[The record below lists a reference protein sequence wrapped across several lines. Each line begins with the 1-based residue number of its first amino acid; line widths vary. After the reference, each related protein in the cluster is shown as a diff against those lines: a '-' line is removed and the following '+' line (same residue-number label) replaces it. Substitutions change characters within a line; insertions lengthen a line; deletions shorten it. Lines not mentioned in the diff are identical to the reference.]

1 MFKKVREEKQIV
13 LQATKNQFHKSL
25 SRIRESFNKGKDLI
39 NDDLQEME
47 ICVQEIKQA
56 RRKHNINID
65 MTRLNEPEYDSDLSD
80 FDKNFFSSSGRF
92 NINKVQSSLACYN
105 STKPKKKTGLQQNY
119 SQYSSLK
126 LTKNVP
132 ENFKNKSKQNPS
144 TIEKLGN
151 KTCNLISSPELTSS
165 KVHNKKRNINLDV
178 TSIEQDHQKNSQ
190 TKDIMFDQSKSE
202 E

>member
-1 MFKKVREEKQIV
+1 MV

-92 NINKVQSSLACYN
+92 NINKVQSSLAWYN
-105 STKPKKKTGLQQNY
+105 STKSKKKTGLQQNY

-132 ENFKNKSKQNPS
+132 ENLKKTKQNAS
-144 TIEKLGN
+144 AIEKIGN

-165 KVHNKKRNINLDV
+165 KVHNKKRNIHLDV
-178 TSIEQDHQKNSQ
+178 TSIEQDHQKNSH
-190 TKDIMFDQSKSE
+190 TKDIMFGQSKSE

>member
-1 MFKKVREEKQIV
+1 MFKKVKDEKQMV

-56 RRKHNINID
+56 RRKHNINTD

-105 STKPKKKTGLQQNY
+105 STKSKKKTGLQQNY
-119 SQYSSLK
+119 SQYSSLN

-132 ENFKNKSKQNPS
+132 ENLKQTKQKPS
-144 TIEKLGN
+144 TIEKIGN
-151 KTCNLISSPELTSS
+151 KTCNLISSPELTI
-165 KVHNKKRNINLDV
+165 VHNKKRDINLDV
-178 TSIEQDHQKNSQ
+178 TSIEQDQQKNSQ